1 MQAAPASIPIQPV
14 MYEKAKHFTLTRP
27 RLKKV
32 VGWSFL
38 VLGFIALVTPLTPG
52 AALLLAAGCELVG
65 LRLVVLERFRKS
77 EESSVAAVDAPLTTA
92 TTPVLEG

>member
-1 MQAAPASIPIQPV
+1 
-14 MYEKAKHFTLTRP
+14 MYEKAKQFTLTRP

-52 AALLLAAGCELVG
+52 AALLLALGCELAG
-65 LRLVVLERFRKS
+65 FRLAILERFRTPAT
-77 EESSVAAVDAPLTTA
+77 ESVSSQNDAVAVG
-92 TTPVLEG
+92 TPALEG

>member
-1 MQAAPASIPIQPV
+1 

-32 VGWSFL
+32 VGWLFL

-52 AALLLAAGCELVG
+52 AAVLIAVGCELAG
-65 LRLVVLERFRKS
+65 FRLAILERFR
-77 EESSVAAVDAPLTTA
+77 
-92 TTPVLEG
+92 TPAKVPVQSREDSIVVGTQP